1 MLSALCY
8 IPLVVHAS
16 ACTSSEHAASDHHS
30 TTMTRYK
37 YSQMSVH
44 CLMQA
49 LQVLYSERE
58 VGGEVSLPRH
68 WMRDFFLASL
78 CLEVQENQ
86 EALSRLQVWIYLH
99 HPHQLNLQK
108 CTVQHC
114 LSA

>member
-1 MLSALCY
+1 
-8 IPLVVHAS
+8 
-16 ACTSSEHAASDHHS
+16 
-30 TTMTRYK
+30 
-37 YSQMSVH
+37 MSVH
-44 CLMQA
+44 CLVQA

-86 EALSRLQVWIYLH
+86 EALSRLQVDLLARPSSAETSKVH
-99 HPHQLNLQK
+99 GLN
-108 CTVQHC
+108 C